1 MPSDRQDTALVTV
14 GGGRGAP
21 TSNLWPCCVMYL
33 KKAEK
38 SQTGSEDS
46 TFSSDFKNYNN

>member
-21 TSNLWPCCVMYL
+21 TSNLCPCWVMYL
-33 KKAEK
+33 KKKQKK
-38 SQTGSEDS
+38 SQTAFEDFI
-46 TFSSDFKNYNN
+46 FS